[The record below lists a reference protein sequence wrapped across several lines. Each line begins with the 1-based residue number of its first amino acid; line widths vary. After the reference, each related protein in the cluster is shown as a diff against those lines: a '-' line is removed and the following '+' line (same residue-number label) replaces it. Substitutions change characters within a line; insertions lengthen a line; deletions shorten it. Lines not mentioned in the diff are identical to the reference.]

1 MNGMDSL
8 ARMLLV
14 TGALIIL
21 AGLVLLLMGK
31 LGGEGS
37 PPRGLRDSPRQF
49 HALLSAGYRLAF
61 KPDSYFIVKPF
72 LKEIIRWG
80 MTKSLL

>member
-31 LGGEGS
+31 LGGEGFRL
-37 PPRGLRDSPRQF
+37 PGDFVIRRGNFTLYFPL
-49 HALLSAGYRLAF
+49 ATGLLLSL
-61 KPDSYFIVKPF
+61 ILTLLLNLF
-72 LKEIIRWG
+72 LRR
-80 MTKSLL
+80 